1 MIKKEAAI
9 TEGQSEIANAEQCMK
24 QMDLEVQPMPQQMRI
39 ITQQK
44 VIRYRADLLDIK
56 KRFQD
61 CQDLYLDQKQKEKL
75 MGSRMDNKYVNKI
88 YGQETVLSQQNQM
101 LAEAKKTGFD
111 SMGIAMDVQVQLHKD
126 TETLNRNLLRIKE
139 TDNEAGQ
146 SDALIQQLERKM
158 KKNKLIIA
166 SVLFMVF
173 LAFWIIIYTYF

>member
-1 MIKKEAAI
+1 
-9 TEGQSEIANAEQCMK
+9 
-24 QMDLEVQPMPQQMRI
+24 
-39 ITQQK
+39 
-44 VIRYRADLLDIK
+44 
-56 KRFQD
+56 
-61 CQDLYLDQKQKEKL
+61 
-75 MGSRMDNKYVNKI
+75 
-88 YGQETVLSQQNQM
+88 
-101 LAEAKKTGFD
+101 
-111 SMGIAMDVQVQLHKD
+111 MGIAMDVQVQLHKD